1 MLMIDINL
9 IRENP
14 ELVKQNIK
22 KKFKLEKLPLV
33 DKVIKDDKEHRKL
46 LAEVQVLR
54 HERNEVSQKIN
65 QLKKE
70 GKDAKAE
77 IKKGKDIPE
86 QIAKIEEKIKVL
98 ENNIKEAMLSIP
110 NIIHESVP
118 LGKDAAENKE
128 IQKIGKQT
136 EFSFPAKN
144 HVELIENLEIADFD
158 TVAKT
163 TGKGFFYLKSALAQ
177 LNQALIRFS
186 IDFMIKR
193 GYMLVEPPLMI
204 RKEICEGVV
213 DFEFFKNMVYKI
225 QDEDLYLIGTSEHP
239 LIGMFISKTID
250 EKELPIKIVGL
261 SQCFRKEIG
270 SHGIDEKGLFRT
282 HQFNKVEQIVVCK
295 PKDSYKMYD
304 EMMKN
309 SVDLFKELGIPTRI
323 FECCSGDLAD
333 LKAKSA
339 DLEAWSPRKKEYYE
353 IGSCSNLTDAQARR
367 LNIKATDGK
376 EKYLVHTLN
385 NTAVATSRA
394 MVAIL
399 ENYQNKDGSI
409 TIPKVLIP
417 YMNGITKIE
426 KKK

>member
-1 MLMIDINL
+1 MIDINL
-9 IRENP
+9 IRTNP

-33 DKVIKDDKEHRKL
+33 DKVLKADMEHRKL
-46 LAEVQVLR
+46 LAEVQQLR
-54 HERNEVSQKIN
+54 HKRNEVSEKIN
-65 QLKKE
+65 QLKKA

-77 IKKGKDIPE
+77 IKKAKELPG
-86 QIAKIEEKIKVL
+86 QIARIEERIKAL
-98 ENNIKEAMLSIP
+98 EVEIREAMLSIP

-118 LGKDAAENKE
+118 LGKDATQNKE
-128 IQKIGKQT
+128 IKKIGKPK
-136 EFSFPAKN
+136 EFDFPAKN
-144 HVELIENLEIADFD
+144 HVELAENLGIVDFD
-158 TVAKT
+158 ASAKT
-163 TGKGFFYLKSALAQ
+163 TGKGFFYLKGALAQ
-177 LNQALIRFS
+177 LNQALIGFS
-186 IDFMIKR
+186 INFMMKR
-193 GYMLVEPPLMI
+193 GYTLVEPPLMI
-204 RKEICEGVV
+204 KKNICEGVV

-239 LIGMFISKTID
+239 LIGMFINKTID
-250 EKELPIKIVGL
+250 EKELPIRIVGL

-282 HQFNKVEQIVVCK
+282 HQFNKVEQVVICK

-339 DLEAWSPRKKEYYE
+339 DLEAWSPKKKEYYE

-367 LNIKATDGK
+367 LNIKATNGK

-399 ENYQNKDGSI
+399 ENYQNEDGSI
-409 TIPKVLIP
+409 TIPKVLVP
-417 YMNGITKIE
+417 YMGGMTKIE